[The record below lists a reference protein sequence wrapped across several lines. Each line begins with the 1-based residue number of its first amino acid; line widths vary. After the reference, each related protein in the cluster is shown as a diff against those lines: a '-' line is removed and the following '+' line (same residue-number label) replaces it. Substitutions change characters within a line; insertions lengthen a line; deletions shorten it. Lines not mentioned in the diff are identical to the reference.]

1 MLIAHDFRFAARM
14 LLKSPAFTLVA
25 VLTLALGIGANTAI
39 FSVIDGVLLEPAPF
53 EDPDRLMM
61 LWETDRNSGTT
72 REPAS
77 LPDYIDFR
85 DRSETFETL
94 AGFAAGDINL
104 TRAEGDP
111 LRLPAVSCTHE
122 FLPMVGIEPILGRTF
137 TAAESR
143 PGGGNVVL
151 IAEALWE
158 RLYLRDPEVLGRTVR
173 LDGIEHSIIGVVPD
187 EADFGL
193 LQVLGSAAYERG
205 FADRGGRP
213 EVAIWAPLQASV
225 EQWPRDTHP
234 MFVLGRL
241 AQGVSPAAAQQE
253 MAAIA
258 ADLEATWA
266 VNDGRGVNIEPL
278 RDVVFGDV
286 RPALLMLLGAVS
298 LVLLVACV
306 NMANLLLARGTSRT
320 REIAVR
326 ASLGAD
332 GGRLARQFLIEGVLL
347 ALLGGAAGIGLA
359 VMGTNILLAFAPGD
373 IPRLDAVG
381 VDGRVLAV
389 TLVASILV
397 GIVFGLVPTLQARRV
412 DLQSALQSESGVTGT
427 GGRGLLRSGLVVAE
441 LALAVVLVVGA
452 GLLLKSFWQIQQ
464 VDPGFRAEGVLKAEF
479 QFPESRYP
487 VDFSVWPNFE
497 EIHGFN
503 AALLERAGGLPGV
516 EAVAIAASHPM
527 DQGFTNSLE
536 IVGREAES
544 ADLPE
549 IPIRFVTAD
558 YFDTVGLAVRRGR
571 AFDAGDGTQAPAVAL
586 INEAAV
592 NRLFPDGNPIG
603 QRIAF
608 WGDERRIVGVVANE
622 KFHGLTADAP
632 MAVYTPLAQTPPAD
646 GGEVLL
652 VRASGNPESLAASV
666 RAAIREIDPQLAVF
680 GIEPLRET
688 VSRSVAQQRFTML
701 LLGVFAAV
709 AIALALIGIHGVL
722 SYVVAR
728 RTSEL
733 GIRMALGASRRSVLS
748 LVAGQGARLAVVG
761 LALGLAGALATT
773 RLLQSLLYGVTA
785 TDPVTFAAV
794 AILVFVVAM
803 LATLEPARRATRI
816 QPIVALRH
824 E

>member
-1 MLIAHDFRFAARM
+1 L
-14 LLKSPAFTLVA
+14 
-25 VLTLALGIGANTAI
+25 
-39 FSVIDGVLLEPAPF
+39 
-53 EDPDRLMM
+53 
-61 LWETDRNSGTT
+61 
-72 REPAS
+72 
-77 LPDYIDFR
+77 
-85 DRSETFETL
+85 
-94 AGFAAGDINL
+94 
-104 TRAEGDP
+104 
-111 LRLPAVSCTHE
+111 
-122 FLPMVGIEPILGRTF
+122 
-137 TAAESR
+137 
-143 PGGGNVVL
+143 
-151 IAEALWE
+151 
-158 RLYLRDPEVLGRTVR
+158 R
-173 LDGIEHSIIGVVPD
+173 LDGTGHSIIGVVPD
-187 EADFGL
+187 ESDFGM
-193 LQVLGSAAYERG
+193 LQVLSSAAYARG

-213 EVAIWAPLQASV
+213 GVAIWAPLQASV

-258 ADLEATWA
+258 ADLEAAWG

-278 RDVVFGDV
+278 SDVVFGDV
-286 RPALLMLLGAVS
+286 RPALLMLLGAVG

-359 VMGTNILLAFAPGD
+359 VMGTDLLLALAPGD
-373 IPRLDAVG
+373 IPRLDTVG
-381 VDGRVLAV
+381 VDSRVLAV

-397 GIVFGLVPTLQARRV
+397 GIAFGFVPTLQARRV
-412 DLQSALQSESGVTGT
+412 DLQSALRSESGVAGT
-427 GGRGLLRSGLVVAE
+427 AGRGLLRSGLVVAE

-479 QFPESRYP
+479 QLPASRYP
-487 VDFSVWPNFE
+487 VDFSVWPNFA

-527 DQGFTNSLE
+527 DQGFTNSFE

-549 IPIRFVTAD
+549 IPIRFVTPG
-558 YFDTVGLAVRRGR
+558 YFDTVGLAVRQGR
-571 AFDAGDGTQAPAVAL
+571 ALAAGDGTQAPSVAL
-586 INEAAV
+586 INETAA
-592 NRLFPDGNPIG
+592 RRFFPDRDPIG

-632 MAVYTPLAQTPPAD
+632 MAVYTPLAQTPPA
-646 GGEVLL
+646 GGSEVLL
-652 VRASGNPESLAASV
+652 VRGVRDPETLAASV
-666 RAAIREIDPQLAVF
+666 RAAIRDIDPELAVF
-680 GIEPLRET
+680 GVEPLRET
-688 VSRSVAQQRFTML
+688 VGRSVARQRFILL

-709 AIALALIGIHGVL
+709 AIALALVGIHGVL

-728 RTSEL
+728 RTSEM
-733 GIRMALGASRRSVLS
+733 GIRMALGATRARVLG
-748 LVAGQGARLAVVG
+748 LVAGQGARLAVLG
-761 LALGLAGALATT
+761 LALGLAAALAVTH
-773 RLLQSLLYGVTA
+773 LLRSQLYQVTA
-785 TDPVTFAAV
+785 TDPVTFATV
-794 AILVFVVAM
+794 AIVVFAVAM
-803 LATLEPARRATRI
+803 LACYAPARRATKVD
-816 QPIVALRH
+816 PMTALRQ